1 MVVVDPISLSPST
14 SRLAESE
21 RILLNK
27 AFSAEGSRDAEGSLR
42 EATLSISGKLS
53 RTASRSTVHSLEN
66 DEIGLFARYET
77 SGQAD
82 LLPLTQRK

>member
-1 MVVVDPISLSPST
+1 MVVVDPISLSSPA

-42 EATLSISGKLS
+42 EATL
-53 RTASRSTVHSLEN
+53 
-66 DEIGLFARYET
+66 
-77 SGQAD
+77 
-82 LLPLTQRK
+82 